1 MNKFRSLENI
11 IRDVAARTA
20 PISEKVGIMSTIRNI
35 GKKPAESPLANEP
48 KDIDVIDMVASSDVE
63 PEQVSTL
70 KQVLTPGTEEHAAHK
85 EHVKRSLRKLKI
97 IDNP

>member
-11 IRDVAARTA
+11 IRDVTSGRG
-20 PISEKVGIMSTIRNI
+20 PVVEKLGIMSTIKKI
-35 GKKPAESPLANEP
+35 GKRPTESPLANEP
-48 KDIDVIDMVASSDVE
+48 KDSVIAHIVSKDVPADE
-63 PEQVSTL
+63 VSVL

-85 EHVKRSLRKLKI
+85 EYVKRAYRKLKI